1 MWEQRTP
8 KIVTLYTD
16 DNQRLTITR
25 SSFIAESMPL
35 CNSTKLMDF
44 PSASKGVHIVDM
56 QSFIRSLKFT
66 LLEAYKRKHYHYITD
81 NLSDY
86 TSFWS
91 IWLWDVPEVDSAR
104 ILLVDSSSWF
114 LERKKRQ
121 SLCNYHQ
128 TIKILQWNYEDNILY
143 LQKLGFWAWN
153 LT

>member
-44 PSASKGVHIVDM
+44 PSASKGEHIVDR

-66 LLEAYKRKHYHYITD
+66 LLEAYKRQHSHYITD

-114 LERKKRQ
+114 LERKRRQ